1 VVELGVNVPN
11 FGPGTDPGR
20 PVPAFAPRIL
30 LRLTDKPLPDEER
43 VAGERSI
50 DQVLSDLDELRLLG
64 AEAVVLDPF
73 VGDPAQTA
81 RPETAWQAL
90 ATVVAHR
97 GLEKQ

>member
-1 VVELGVNVPN
+1 VVRIGVNVPH

-20 PVPAFAPRIL
+20 LPGQERI
-30 LRLTDKPLPDEER
+30 
-43 VAGERSI
+43 AGEGTI

-73 VGDPAQTA
+73 VGDPAETE

-90 ATVVAHR
+90 ATIAAHR

>member
-1 VVELGVNVPN
+1 MVRIGVNVPN

-20 PVPAFAPRIL
+20 
-30 LRLTDKPLPDEER
+30 LPDQER
-43 VAGERSI
+43 VAGERTI
-50 DQVLSDLDELRLLG
+50 AQVLSDLNEFRLLG

-73 VGDPAQTA
+73 VGDSAETE

-90 ATVVAHR
+90 ATIAAHR